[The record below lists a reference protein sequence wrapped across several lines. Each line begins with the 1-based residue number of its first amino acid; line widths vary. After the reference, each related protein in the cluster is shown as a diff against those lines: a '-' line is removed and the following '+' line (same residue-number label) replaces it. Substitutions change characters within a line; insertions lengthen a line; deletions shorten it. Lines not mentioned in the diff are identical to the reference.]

1 LRDEI
6 DPSYFRDKII
16 LVGSFAPSLH
26 DNFPTPFSASQ
37 PMAGVEIQ
45 ANLVETL
52 LADNPITLFPGW
64 AHALVFI
71 ALCAITIW
79 TSIRLKPLR
88 ALAVV
93 AGLAAGYV
101 LTCIFSFVDYS
112 AWLSQ
117 TPPLLAIALS
127 YGGLTLNNYIREQ
140 RERIRTRAFLNKYVS
155 SDVADELLEDR
166 EGLGLSGKRRHVT
179 VLFSD
184 LRGFTGISEQIS
196 PEQAV
201 SLLAEYLSQ
210 VTQIIFKHGG
220 TVDKF
225 MGDGVMAIFG
235 APKSH
240 GDDALRAVKTGL
252 EMIEMVEARSKRW
265 IEIIGKP
272 LKVGVGI
279 HSGDAVVGSIGSE
292 LRSDFTAIGDTVN
305 LASRLE
311 GLTKE
316 LGVPIVVSESTAS
329 EVKGAANLKPL
340 RRVKV
345 TGRETPLLVYTSATA
360 SAAEGDFDA
369 DAAEPYTQRHK

>member
-1 LRDEI
+1 
-6 DPSYFRDKII
+6 
-16 LVGSFAPSLH
+16 
-26 DNFPTPFSASQ
+26 
-37 PMAGVEIQ
+37 

-52 LADNPITLFPGW
+52 LGDDPITLFPGW
-64 AHALVFI
+64 AHAFVFI
-71 ALCAITIW
+71 VLCALTIW
-79 TSIRLKPLR
+79 TSIRLKPLK

-93 AGLAAGYV
+93 VVLAAGYV
-101 LTCIFSFVDYS
+101 FTCIFSFFEYL
-112 AWLSQ
+112 AWLPQ
-117 TPPLLAIALS
+117 TPPLFAIALS

-155 SDVADELLEDR
+155 SDVADELLEDH

-252 EMIEMVEARSKRW
+252 EMIEMVEARGKRW

-279 HSGDAVVGSIGSE
+279 NTGDAVVGSIGSE
-292 LRSDFTAIGDTVN
+292 IRSDFTAIGDTVN

-316 LGVPIVVSESTAS
+316 LGVPILVSESTVAEMKDS
-329 EVKGAANLKPL
+329 ISLKPL

-345 TGRETPLLVYTSATA
+345 TGRETPLLVYTSPTV
-360 SAAEGDFDA
+360 SQGEGDSDA
-369 DAAEPYTQRHK
+369 DEGEPYTQRHK